1 MFTYGPA
8 RLPCRSNSIA
18 SVAPSY
24 APIPKPINTQ
34 TSTLTQK
41 IGTT

>member
-1 MFTYGPA
+1 MLTYGPPQV
-8 RLPCRSNSIA
+8 PCRSNNIA

-24 APIPKPINTQ
+24 TPIPKPINTQ

-41 IGTT
+41 TGTT